1 MLFKNG
7 QEGVVKYQNCTG
19 TVNLRQIL
27 KFHLIWRILEIKS
40 YEVMLLG

>member
-7 QEGVVKYQNCTG
+7 QEGVVKCKNCTG

-27 KFHLIWRILEIKS
+27 KFHLIWRISEIKG